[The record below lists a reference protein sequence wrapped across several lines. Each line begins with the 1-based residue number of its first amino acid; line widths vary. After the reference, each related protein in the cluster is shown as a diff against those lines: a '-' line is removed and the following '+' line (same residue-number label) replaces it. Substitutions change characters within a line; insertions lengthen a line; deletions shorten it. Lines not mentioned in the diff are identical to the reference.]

1 MKTFKKTYKI
11 PASADN
17 LELSLMVVEPESSPI
32 GVVQLVHGMC
42 EHKERYIPFMEF
54 LAANGYACVI
64 HDHRGHGE
72 SVKDSEDLGYMYK
85 GGWKAMVDD
94 TKVVCDWAKSE
105 YSSIPHTLFGHS
117 MGSLV
122 VRCFAKRY
130 DKSIDKL
137 IVCGAPSANPVAGIG
152 IGIAKISAFFHGE
165 RYRPA
170 LLQNM
175 SLGAYNKKFESEGW
189 PNAWLCK
196 DEEIL
201 KAYLEDPLCQ
211 FRFTCNGFICLLKLM
226 KDCYSAKGWKS
237 PKASLPVYFISG
249 SDDPCAV
256 SEKAIGE
263 AAEFMR
269 KVGYANTSLK
279 LYPGMRHEILNEV
292 GKEEVWNDV
301 LEMIK

>member
-1 MKTFKKTYKI
+1 MANKRKLPEI
-11 PASADN
+11 NASQMADISF
-17 LELSLMVVEPESSPI
+17 LLLIFWLCSTTMSTDQGLSRRL
-32 GVVQLVHGMC
+32 L
-42 EHKERYIPFMEF
+42 
-54 LAANGYACVI
+54 
-64 HDHRGHGE
+64 
-72 SVKDSEDLGYMYK
+72 
-85 GGWKAMVDD
+85 
-94 TKVVCDWAKSE
+94 
-105 YSSIPHTLFGHS
+105 
-117 MGSLV
+117 
-122 VRCFAKRY
+122 
-130 DKSIDKL
+130 
-137 IVCGAPSANPVAGIG
+137 CGAPSANPVAGIG

-237 PKASLPVYFISG
+237 PKTSLPVYFISG